1 MEEDYLKPVWFTRP
15 QFPPVTKRR
24 KRKSTIP
31 HDGYEADC
39 DEGGRSKTRGKDENS
54 NPSKQPLTLDSS
66 MYKEKSKKKW
76 KKWFVKMLIAASITM
91 HASCDELTDGSHL
104 PELDIESSD
113 WQHISDFVDSCS
125 DSSDS
130 DWF

>member
-1 MEEDYLKPVWFTRP
+1 
-15 QFPPVTKRR
+15 
-24 KRKSTIP
+24 
-31 HDGYEADC
+31 
-39 DEGGRSKTRGKDENS
+39 
-54 NPSKQPLTLDSS
+54 

-76 KKWFVKMLIAASITM
+76 EKMVRENANSSIDYD
-91 HASCDELTDGSHL
+91 ANCDELTDGSRL

>member
-1 MEEDYLKPVWFTRP
+1 MEENYLKPVWFTGP
-15 QFPPVTKRR
+15 QFPPSVPKRT

-39 DEGGRSKTRGKDENS
+39 DEGGRSKTRGKNENS

-76 KKWFVKMLIAASITM
+76 DKMENANSSIDYD
-91 HASCDELTDGSHL
+91 ASCDELTDGSRL